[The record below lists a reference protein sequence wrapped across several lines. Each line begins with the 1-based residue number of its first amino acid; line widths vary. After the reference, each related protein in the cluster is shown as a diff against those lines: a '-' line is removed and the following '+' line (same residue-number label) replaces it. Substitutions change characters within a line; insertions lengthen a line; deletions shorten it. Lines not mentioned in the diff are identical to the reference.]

1 MVASQLA
8 MDGLN
13 LTSPG
18 WSLSAL
24 TAAVAAAL
32 NVSSGAVNVVVTSY
46 AVTVTLQLAAA
57 PASQSSVAGAI
68 SALFAAVAGVDP
80 SSVSVTAA
88 VSQSG
93 GRRHVL
99 QSSPSTLLVHIGGLP
114 AANPGAVASLQ
125 QQLASPG
132 MQAAASAALQV
143 SVTSSSAAVEAILTV
158 TVSTSTLALA
168 QAVASM
174 LAAGSQVQIAAA
186 LQAAGVPVSGV
197 TALSSPQ
204 VGYLPP
210 PAVAPTPPAANI
222 PASVVPPASKS
233 PPPALALPPPAGMPP
248 VPPPPATV
256 VPVTPRGVSEAG
268 IVAIAVSVS
277 GALLLAACLVCLRAR
292 RRRLRIGMV
301 DTKQER
307 DAKSSENTTAE
318 EGGLPP
324 HDPVLAAFLAG
335 DYTTWRQLDFS
346 IHANFASRSPDA
358 TATPPATAIAR
369 PADSGSDASGSNPEG
384 ERIMLCGHDVW
395 MAPQDSGRGMLPRV
409 DEELAEGDST
419 SNEY

>member
-1 MVASQLA
+1 
-8 MDGLN
+8 
-13 LTSPG
+13 
-18 WSLSAL
+18 
-24 TAAVAAAL
+24 
-32 NVSSGAVNVVVTSY
+32 
-46 AVTVTLQLAAA
+46 
-57 PASQSSVAGAI
+57 
-68 SALFAAVAGVDP
+68 
-80 SSVSVTAA
+80 
-88 VSQSG
+88 
-93 GRRHVL
+93 
-99 QSSPSTLLVHIGGLP
+99 
-114 AANPGAVASLQ
+114 
-125 QQLASPG
+125 

-143 SVTSSSAAVEAILTV
+143 PVTSSSAAVEAILTV

-174 LAAGSQVQIAAA
+174 LAAGSQAKIAAA

-204 VGYLPP
+204 VGYMPP
-210 PAVAPTPPAANI
+210 PAVAPTPPAGNI
-222 PASVVPPASKS
+222 PAAVVPPAAKS
-233 PPPALALPPPAGMPP
+233 PPPPALALPPPAGMPP

-256 VPVTPRGVSEAG
+256 VPVTPRGVSEAS
-268 IVAIAVSVS
+268 IVAIVVSVS

-307 DAKSSENTTAE
+307 DAKSSENTAAE

-324 HDPVLAAFLAG
+324 HDPSLAAFLAG

-358 TATPPATAIAR
+358 TATPPATAIAS
-369 PADSGSDASGSNPEG
+369 PADSGSDASGSDPEGEAEG

-419 SNEY
+419 SNDY

>member
-1 MVASQLA
+1 MVTSQLA

-13 LTSPG
+13 LTSPS

-24 TAAVAAAL
+24 TAAVAGAL
-32 NVSSGAVNVVVTSY
+32 NVSSGAVNVAVTSY

-57 PASQSSVAGAI
+57 PASQSSAAGAI
-68 SALFAAVAGVDP
+68 SALFAAAAGVDP

-99 QSSPSTLLVHIGGLP
+99 QSSPTTLLVHIGGLP

-132 MQAAASAALQV
+132 MQVAASAALQV
-143 SVTSSSAAVEAILTV
+143 PVTSSSAAVEAVLSV

-174 LAAGSQVQIAAA
+174 LAAGSQAQIAAA

-204 VGYLPP
+204 VGYMPP
-210 PAVAPTPPAANI
+210 PAGNI
-222 PASVVPPASKS
+222 PASVVPPAAMR
-233 PPPALALPPPAGMPP
+233 PPPSLALPPHAGVPL
-248 VPPPPATV
+248 VPPPPV
-256 VPVTPRGVSEAG
+256 KVMPVMPRGVSEAG
-268 IVAIAVSVS
+268 IVAIVVSVS

-292 RRRLRIGMV
+292 RKRLRVGMV
-301 DTKQER
+301 DTKQKR
-307 DAKSSENTTAE
+307 DAKSSDNTTAVE
-318 EGGLPP
+318 DGLPP
-324 HDPVLAAFLAG
+324 PDPALAAFLAG
-335 DYTTWRQLDFS
+335 YTTWRQLDFA
-346 IHANFASRSPDA
+346 IHANFATRSPEA
-358 TATPPATAIAR
+358 TANPPATATAS
-369 PADSGSDASGSNPEG
+369 PADSGSDASGFDTGGEAVG
-384 ERIMLCGHDVW
+384 ERIILCGHDVW
-395 MAPQDSGRGMLPRV
+395 MYPQDGEGLPRIE
-409 DEELAEGDST
+409 EELAE
-419 SNEY
+419 EEC